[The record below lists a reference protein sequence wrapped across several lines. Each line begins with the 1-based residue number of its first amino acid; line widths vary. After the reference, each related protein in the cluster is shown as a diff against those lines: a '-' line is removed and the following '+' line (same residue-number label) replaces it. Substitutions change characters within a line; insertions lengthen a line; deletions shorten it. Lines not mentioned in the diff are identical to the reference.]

1 MLHAVS
7 ARRLCL
13 SISNGQVK
21 KGAIIYLPFTEH
33 LLDMRPNARK
43 QTSPIS
49 GPVQGC
55 KWVFLTPFGWVRNSQ
70 HGEVERLLK
79 VTRLAVAEQGR
90 ESVLGRFPSLT
101 AASHHETQCRHEER
115 TLCPLAAAVHKHV

>member
-1 MLHAVS
+1 MLQAIS

-21 KGAIIYLPFTEH
+21 EGAIIYLPFTEL

-43 QTSPIS
+43 QTSPTS

-55 KWVFLTPFGWVRNSQ
+55 KWVFLTPFGWVRKSQ

-79 VTRLAVAEQGR
+79 VTHLAVAKQGR
-90 ESVLGRFPSLT
+90 ESGCVGVCARALPT
-101 AASHHETQCRHEER
+101 AYSCLSSRDSADTRKE
-115 TLCPLAAAVHKHV
+115 PFAP